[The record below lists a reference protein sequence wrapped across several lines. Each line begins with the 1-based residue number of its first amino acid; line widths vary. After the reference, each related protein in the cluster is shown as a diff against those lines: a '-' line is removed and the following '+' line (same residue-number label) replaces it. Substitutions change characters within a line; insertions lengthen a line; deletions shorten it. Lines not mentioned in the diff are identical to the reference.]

1 MEITRMVGPS
11 VSDMHS
17 LILQRAKHR
26 KRRINSNALAY
37 CPIPSSTTETSRKKI
52 LANNQIIISAIKES
66 HYSLSKLMLIAD
78 FIRVANTE
86 IIEKLVLGNRFDTMS
101 KPEILNELVKACD

>member
-11 VSDMHS
+11 VSDVHS

-26 KRRINSNALAY
+26 ESRINSNALAY
-37 CPIPSSTTETSRKKI
+37 CKIPSATTGNSLKQI
-52 LANNQIIISAIKES
+52 QANNQIVISAIKEC

-78 FIRVANTE
+78 FIKVANTKA
-86 IIEKLVLGNRFDTMS
+86 IEKLVVGNRFDKMS
-101 KPEILNELVKACD
+101 KPEILNELVSACD